1 MNWIHHQLEENRRF
15 YRMHI
20 AKGFYICLFVFL
32 AICAGCYF
40 TLRAMPEQA
49 QKIFDAFSEL
59 LKQKG
64 LVDSNGGITA
74 SSILENNA
82 GSAAASMALGLLPFA
97 FLPLISLLTNS
108 LVIGG
113 VLAVMAA
120 KGVSA
125 WRLVVFGLL
134 PHGIFEI
141 PAIILG
147 ISAGLWLCLN
157 MCRLALRRPS
167 AMPLEEALPS
177 LLRLYLLIVLPLLI
191 VAAAIEGYITPRLLA
206 MFLSSGG
213 TMV

>member
-1 MNWIHHQLEENRRF
+1 
-15 YRMHI
+15 
-20 AKGFYICLFVFL
+20 
-32 AICAGCYF
+32 
-40 TLRAMPEQA
+40 MPDQA

-64 LVDSNGGITA
+64 LVDSNGAVTA
-74 SSILENNA
+74 SSILGNNA
-82 GSAAASMALGLLPFA
+82 GSAAAGMALGLLPFA
-97 FLPLISLLTNS
+97 FLPLISLLANS

-113 VLAVMAA
+113 VLAVMSM
-120 KGVSA
+120 KGISA

-141 PAIILG
+141 PAIILA

-177 LLRLYLLIVLPLLI
+177 LLRLYLLTVLPLLI
-191 VAAAIEGYITPRLLA
+191 VAAAVEGYITPRLLA

-213 TMV
+213 TIV